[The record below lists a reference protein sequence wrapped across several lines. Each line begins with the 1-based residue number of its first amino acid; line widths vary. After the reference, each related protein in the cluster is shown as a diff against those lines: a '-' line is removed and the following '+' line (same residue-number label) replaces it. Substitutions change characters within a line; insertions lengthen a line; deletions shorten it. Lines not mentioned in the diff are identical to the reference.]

1 MNNEY
6 TSAAEWEEVNLF
18 QYMTMVK
25 SGVVKFSGFKK
36 YISTNSSL
44 EKSRISDFI
53 EVTYDSRPNNANMEF
68 EENDIIFAKAKN
80 NANVYLIDS
89 DSSDNLY
96 STGFFGLRIK
106 NKDKI
111 LPKFVF
117 YWLRSDLFQKEKDK
131 NCKGIIEESINCSAL
146 KNFVIPLPPIE
157 TQDEI
162 VEILEKAEKLKQWRE
177 KSDKL
182 SADYLNSVFLEMF
195 GDPYSNPN
203 IWEEKTLGEAC
214 YTIKDGLHAVRY
226 RDEGI
231 PFIFAK
237 DIINGP
243 DDFENNG
250 YSKYIGLADYLKF
263 INKCRPEKGDVL
275 YTKGFKTGFAK
286 YINNDSDFSI
296 CNHLAVLKFDEN
308 QINGL
313 FLEHMLNSNYC
324 YVQSQLF
331 TRDSFKRNLA
341 IAHMKRIKIL
351 IPPMDLQNQFAELVQ
366 EIEIQKSQ
374 QAESKKEI
382 DDIFDNLMDSV
393 FEAN

>member
-1 MNNEY
+1 MIKEY

-18 QYMTMVK
+18 QYLDRVK
-25 SGVVKFSGFKK
+25 SGVVKFSGLKK
-36 YISTNSSL
+36 YISTYSSVSS
-44 EKSRISDFI
+44 KITDNM
-53 EVTYDSRPNNANMEF
+53 EVTYDFRPNNANMEF
-68 EENDIIFAKAKN
+68 RENDIIFAKAKN

-96 STGFFGLRIK
+96 SNGFFGLRIK

-111 LPKFVF
+111 SSKFVF
-117 YWLRSDLFQKEKDK
+117 YWLRSDIFQKEKNK
-131 NCKGIIEESINCSAL
+131 YCKGIIQESINYSQL

-157 TQDEI
+157 IQEEI
-162 VEILEKAEKLKQWRE
+162 VEILEKAEKLRQWRE

-182 SADYLNSVFLEMF
+182 SDDYLNSVFLEMF
-195 GDPYSNPN
+195 GDPLTNPN

-214 YTIKDGLHAVRY
+214 YTIKEGLYAVNY
-226 RDEGI
+226 RNEGI
-231 PFIFAK
+231 HFFFAY
-237 DIINGP
+237 DIINELQ
-243 DDFENNG
+243 DFENKTYN
-250 YSKYIGLADYLKF
+250 SKYIGLADYLKF
-263 INKCRPEKGDVL
+263 INKCHPEKGDVL

-286 YINNDSDFSI
+286 YIDKNDDFSI
-296 CNHLAVLKFDEN
+296 CDHLAFLKFDKN

-313 FLEHMLNSNYC
+313 FLEHMLNSEYC
-324 YVQSQLF
+324 YNQSQLF
-331 TRDSFKRNLA
+331 TRDTFKPNLT

-351 IPPMDLQNQFAELVQ
+351 VPPVDLQNQFAELVQ

-382 DDIFDNLMDSV
+382 DDIFDNLMESV